1 MVGSLL
7 IGLVVG
13 FGMSIPPGPISV
25 AVIKQGVQGN
35 FRTGLR
41 IGIGASLI
49 DCVYALIAAFAS
61 SALILE
67 FQDFLAGHAWFE
79 LAFQIV
85 CIVIL
90 LALGRKY
97 FHATSDDLRHSTEE
111 EELRENKARKFGFSS
126 ALMVGLL
133 MGVMNLANP
142 SFLPSLIAVAGFIQA
157 KSWLAPGFWGNALY
171 ALGFGAGV
179 FIWFYLLL
187 RLILRMRTRL
197 PVTYFTYIFKFAG
210 GAFYLFALILAVRVF
225 LATDWKALF

>member
-1 MVGSLL
+1 MIGSIL

-35 FRTGLR
+35 FATGIR

-61 SALILE
+61 SALVLK
-67 FQDFLAGHAWFE
+67 FQTFLAGHAWFE
-79 LAFQIV
+79 LAFQIA
-85 CIVIL
+85 CIAIL
-90 LALGRKY
+90 IVLGRKY

-111 EELRENKARKFGFSS
+111 EEERENRARKFGFSS
-126 ALMVGLL
+126 AFMVGIL
-133 MGVMNLANP
+133 MAVMNLANP

-157 KSWLAPGFWGNALY
+157 KNWLVNGLVGSGLY
-171 ALGFGAGV
+171 ALGFGVGV
-179 FIWFYLLL
+179 FIWFYVLL
-187 RLILRMRTRL
+187 RLIIRMRSKL
-197 PVTYFTYIFKFAG
+197 PVSYFTYVFKFAG

-225 LATDWKALF
+225 LSTDWKSLF